1 MTPRVQARVVNVTPR
16 SRLQSAAMALGLVI
30 EVTGWFLVAGAALQG
45 LGTMLTLGLALI
57 AVFLGRRLRA
67 M

>member
-1 MTPRVQARVVNVTPR
+1 MTPRVQARVINVTPR
-16 SRLQSAAMALGLVI
+16 TRLQSVALALGIVT

-45 LGTMLTLGLALI
+45 LGTMLTLGVALI